1 MIRKVMAAR
10 PKNMNG
16 NNMKSSQFMFFVLA
30 SGPSSFPSRRRLLPK
45 QISND
50 QVSFQVE

>member
-1 MIRKVMAAR
+1 MAAR

-16 NNMKSSQFMFFVLA
+16 NDTKSSQFVFFVLA
-30 SGPSSFPSRRRLLPK
+30 PGPSSFPSRRRLLPK